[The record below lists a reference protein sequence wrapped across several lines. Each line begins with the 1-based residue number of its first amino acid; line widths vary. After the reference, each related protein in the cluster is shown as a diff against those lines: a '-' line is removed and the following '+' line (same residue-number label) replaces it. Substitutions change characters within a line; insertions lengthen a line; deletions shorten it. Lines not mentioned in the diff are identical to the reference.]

1 MSKRK
6 AHILIL
12 SSWYPTEDYPFLGN
26 FVQRQ
31 AILLGTHYEVTVVN
45 TEAIKELTSIEI
57 QKVNVDTITEI
68 RVFHPTG
75 RHPVQKLLHQR
86 KALNKAFREI
96 KEVDLIIGAILLS
109 KGTQFI
115 QAKKHFKCPLIYTE
129 QGSYFRKEIRS
140 TWSFKDKLILQSVRR
155 HIDHIVPVSHFLKDD
170 LLPDFPLKKYTV
182 IGNHID
188 TEAFCFAQKKHL
200 KKTSFLHI
208 STLDPNT
215 KNPTGI
221 LEACKLLKKSTDQF
235 TLTIVCDED
244 VDHWKKWCEENEL
257 MDVIDFVGPQSW
269 LDLPKFYQEADA
281 FILFSVYESFSI
293 VLAEAWAT
301 GTPTLTTEV
310 GIASEMSSE
319 LGMLVEQN
327 NPQSLAD
334 AMLKIVKKEVEFDGI
349 VISNFGQQFS
359 AVETLEK
366 WEKLIGQYLD

>member
-6 AHILIL
+6 VHILIL
-12 SSWYPTEDYPFLGN
+12 SSWYPTEDHPFLGN
-26 FVQRQ
+26 FIQRQ
-31 AILLGTHYEVTVVN
+31 AKLLGTKYEVTVVN
-45 TEAIKELTSIEI
+45 TEAIEQLTSVEIEKI
-57 QKVNVDTITEI
+57 NVDAITEI

-96 KEVDLIIGAILLS
+96 KEVDLIIGAILLP

-155 HIDHIVPVSHFLKDD
+155 HIDHIVPVSHFLNDD
-170 LLPDFPLKKYTV
+170 LLRDFPLKGYTV

-188 TEAFCFAQKKHL
+188 TEAFCFAQKKRQ

-215 KNPTGI
+215 KNPAGI
-221 LEACKLLKKSTDQF
+221 FEACKLLKKSTDQF
-235 TLTIVCDED
+235 TLTIICDENT
-244 VDHWKKWCEENEL
+244 DHWKKWCKENEL
-257 MDVIDFVGPQSW
+257 LDVINFIGPQSW
-269 LDLPKFYQEADA
+269 LDLPKFYQESDA
-281 FILFSVYESFSI
+281 FILFSVYESFSV

-310 GIASEMSSE
+310 GIASKMTSE
-319 LGMLVEQN
+319 LGIQVEQN

-334 AMLKIVKKEVEFDGI
+334 AMLKIVKKEVLFDGA
-349 VISNFGQQFS
+349 VISNFGRQFNS
-359 AVETLEK
+359 TGILEK
-366 WEKLIGQYLD
+366 WDKLIGQYLD